1 MPPIPTELTEASRLT
16 DRPVWSAVSAL
27 IRLPNQSGTLLLMLP
42 TLWALV
48 LASRGRPSVGLLLV
62 FTLGSFLMRSAG
74 VVMNDLADRSF
85 DRRVV
90 RTRTRPLA
98 SGIISVPAA
107 LTIITVLLTIAVG
120 LLAFVN
126 RFTMVLSPVA
136 VLLAAVYPFSKRIM
150 QIPQVVL
157 GLTFGWGVIMAWSAV
172 RNQLDLPAWLL
183 YAAAICWAV
192 AYDSIYALQ
201 DREDDIRVG
210 VKSSAVLFGPRTWI
224 AIGVSLTLMLILLG
238 LTGRLV
244 GMNAGFYGVLVA
256 LAGFL
261 SRQVWTLRGPI
272 SAAQAFALFKQHVW
286 VGWAILAG
294 IWIGF
299 L

>member
-1 MPPIPTELTEASRLT
+1 MSPMPTDLTEAGRTPDRLAW
-16 DRPVWSAVSAL
+16 PALSAL
-27 IRLPNQSGTLLLMLP
+27 LRLSNQSGTLLLMLP

-48 LASRGRPSVGLLLV
+48 LASHGRPAVSLLLV
-62 FTLGSFLMRSAG
+62 FVFGSFLMRSAG
-74 VVMNDLADRSF
+74 VVMNDLADRSY
-85 DRRVV
+85 DRRVA

-107 LTIITVLLTIAVG
+107 LAIIAVLVTMAVG

-126 RFTMVLSPVA
+126 RFTVVLSPVA

-157 GLTFGWGVIMAWSAV
+157 GLTFGWGVIMAWAAV
-172 RNQLDLPAWLL
+172 HNRLDLPAWLL

-224 AIGVSLTLMLILLG
+224 AVGVSLTLMLILLG
-238 LTGRLV
+238 WTGRLV

-261 SRQVWTLRGPI
+261 SRQVWELRRLI